1 MKVDYHKHY
10 NNINKKSLVRIRKIV
25 KEPKVAFT
33 AGDFQR
39 AGPDRFAR
47 MVRQVVSGW

>member
-1 MKVDYHKHY
+1 MKTNYPKHY
-10 NNINKKSLVRIRKIV
+10 ANLNKKSLARIRGIV

-39 AGPDRFAR
+39 AGPDEFAR
-47 MVRQVVSGW
+47 MVRRVVKAW